1 MKRHIATLL
10 LLLFWVP
17 AGLMA
22 QANKPVRI
30 EIPVKE
36 DADIYKVVP
45 CGENGVTITYLSA
58 DTDDNNNLLWVT
70 AMLDADLKE
79 VWRRTFALPRG
90 FSHEE
95 TLYSNNHLISF
106 FHYPRGSGEG
116 NFRVLDINVS
126 DGSMV
131 EITYTIPEKAGMA
144 YFSIGGQFAVA
155 GINIK
160 NDESIMLVYQFGSRQ
175 VSQISPGV
183 AGTAVIESISIDQ
196 PSGII
201 SAIIRTPGSAK
212 KRAYY
217 LVKSYSSGQ
226 VISTLQLNKFD
237 DNRMINTAF
246 VYRADAET
254 DLIIGSY
261 GRTSKTRTIQ
271 GVESIGVASTGF
283 FSIVIKNNQEEKT
296 NLFEFTDFENFF
308 RYLRRPSDLRLRR
321 TAGRLERG
329 RDFSMDH
336 DILSHPIFPWK
347 DQYIF
352 IAEAYYPE
360 YRTVTTMVYD
370 YYGRPYPSTYAIF
383 EGFRYLTTF
392 IAGFDK
398 SGNLLWNNDL
408 EFQDLL
414 TQRLKRRVLA
424 WEEQDGLVLAYAN
437 EGNLST
443 KLIDQNKTVESI
455 AHTAIETLNPR
466 DRVSNDENSI
476 IEHWYNNY
484 FIVYGYQQV
493 KNNYVTSRNNK
504 YVFYINK
511 MAYF

>member
-1 MKRHIATLL
+1 
-10 LLLFWVP
+10 
-17 AGLMA
+17 
-22 QANKPVRI
+22 
-30 EIPVKE
+30 
-36 DADIYKVVP
+36 
-45 CGENGVTITYLSA
+45 
-58 DTDDNNNLLWVT
+58 
-70 AMLDADLKE
+70 
-79 VWRRTFALPRG
+79 
-90 FSHEE
+90 
-95 TLYSNNHLISF
+95 
-106 FHYPRGSGEG
+106 
-116 NFRVLDINVS
+116 
-126 DGSMV
+126 
-131 EITYTIPEKAGMA
+131 
-144 YFSIGGQFAVA
+144 
-155 GINIK
+155 
-160 NDESIMLVYQFGSRQ
+160 
-175 VSQISPGV
+175 
-183 AGTAVIESISIDQ
+183 
-196 PSGII
+196 
-201 SAIIRTPGSAK
+201 
-212 KRAYY
+212 
-217 LVKSYSSGQ
+217 
-226 VISTLQLNKFD
+226 
-237 DNRMINTAF
+237 MINTAF

-336 DILSHPIFPWK
+336 DILAHPIFPWK